1 MGTTIPKERIP
12 RMLRV
17 RGASIVLGCVLVL
30 VLVLVG
36 VRPAAASHGDHVV
49 IAEVQVGGANARD
62 EFVELYNPTA
72 APATLEGWRLSK
84 RTGTGA
90 REENLVTVFPVL
102 VIAPHASVLV
112 AHSEGSFAASADQK
126 YTTQSSLANDNAV
139 VLYGPAPASSGERP
153 IVDLIGFGTVT
164 SKEGTAAP
172 NPPASQSLERKPGGA
187 EGNGQDTGDNAA
199 DFVIQTAPTPQG
211 ANAAARPAI
220 APTETPVVTGT
231 TPSPDA
237 SVGTGSSPSETEEE
251 NGGAETGPS
260 TSSGTTESATTTTV
274 TPSTSSTSS
283 TSSSLVEPSRPTT
296 PLPSP
301 THVRIN
307 EFVPDPEEGDEWIE
321 LVNIGPVP
329 LNFVDWTIEDGA
341 ETRTRL
347 DGAIGIGP
355 QRFLIV
361 RKPKGAL
368 NNSGDRI
375 ALKNPSGNIVDAVTY
390 GEWNDGRIS
399 DNAPTASDPASVARL
414 VDGVD
419 TDDDRRDFVRTE
431 VPTPGQPN
439 IITGAPAPAGDAVP
453 RNASSTGSQTSVPDR
468 PIIIINELF
477 PNPTGGDDAA
487 EFIEFANVGGQPAD
501 VAGWRL
507 RDELGSEY
515 IIAPSDGPTT
525 ITAGGTLALPRSRT
539 AIALNNTG
547 GETVRLFTPG
557 HDRATATASFD
568 GAAPEGLAWARG
580 TDGRWT
586 WTLTPTQGKP
596 NAIEVPN
603 RPPAASI
610 AWPERAAPGEVVTFD
625 ASDTADLDRDVLSY
639 LWDFGDPATDAD
651 HATGAVGR
659 YVYTEPGSYT
669 ATLTVTD
676 AHGAVAAERRRIVVR
691 EVGADAVLA
700 AGSAASGLQ
709 RARGRR
715 TNKMQ
720 NAEGNMQNEDE
731 EETAPSN
738 ETSARR
744 RSRSGATVTVD
755 ALAELQ
761 GFAVGTNVQIR
772 GVVIA
777 SLGAVGKQIF
787 YIADEGGG
795 TQVFV
800 GKRAIPALAIGNIVE
815 VRGELRE
822 VGGER
827 RVGIARPEDVR
838 VVGNTSAPEPLSL
851 RAREASAELVGTL
864 VAVEGEVIEVR
875 ERTVALDDGSDEIR
889 IVLPTSAPDAAAE
902 IRSGGTVRVV
912 GVLSRTRTGYR
923 VLARSIA
930 DVTTVA
936 QPEIQLGTTARDSVG
951 SSPIRNNA
959 EVAAIGAGGSVI
971 AARTIWRRRRLLS
984 LALAAAR
991 RLIRRG

>member
-112 AHSEGSFAASADQK
+112 AHSEGSFAASSDQK
-126 YTTQSSLANDNAV
+126 YTTQSSLANDNVV
-139 VLYGPAPASSGERP
+139 VLYGPAPAGGGERP
-153 IVDLIGFGTVT
+153 VVDLVGFGTVT

-187 EGNGQDTGDNAA
+187 EGNGQDTGDNAT
-199 DFVIQTAPTPQG
+199 DFVIQATPTPQG
-211 ANAAARPAI
+211 VSAAARPAVVDEGLVDEVVGATPTI
-220 APTETPVVTGT
+220 NVAPSSSTPVPSST
-231 TPSPDA
+231 TSTATTEAAPSPTA
-237 SVGTGSSPSETEEE
+237 STT
-251 NGGAETGPS
+251 
-260 TSSGTTESATTTTV
+260 TSS
-274 TPSTSSTSS
+274 SSTSPSS
-283 TSSSLVEPSRPTT
+283 TTVALVEPSRPTT
-296 PLPSP
+296 SLPSP

-329 LNFVDWTIEDGA
+329 INFADWTIEDGA
-341 ETRTRL
+341 ETKTRL

-355 QRFLIV
+355 QRFLVV

-375 ALKNPSGNIVDAVTY
+375 ALKNPSGNVVDAVTY
-390 GEWNDGRIS
+390 GEWNDGRVS

-431 VPTPGQPN
+431 VPTPAQPN
-439 IITGAPAPAGDAVP
+439 VITGAPVPASDAVP
-453 RNASSTGSQTSVPDR
+453 KSASSGGGQASVPDR
-468 PIIIINELF
+468 PIVILSELF
-477 PNPTGGDDAA
+477 PNPSGGDDA
-487 EFIEFANVGGQPAD
+487 EFVELANVGGQPAD
-501 VAGWRL
+501 IAGWRL

-515 IIAPSDGPTT
+515 VIAPSDGPTA
-525 ITAGGTLALPRSRT
+525 IAAGGTLALPRSRT

-547 GETVRLFTPG
+547 GETVKFFAPG

-580 TDGRWT
+580 TDGRWS
-586 WTLTPTQGKP
+586 WTLTPTPGKP
-596 NAIEVPN
+596 NDIAVPN
-603 RPPAASI
+603 RPPAVRVV
-610 AWPERAAPGEVVTFD
+610 WPERVAPGEVATFD
-625 ASDTADLDRDVLSY
+625 ASDTADLDRDVLSF
-639 LWDFGDPATDAD
+639 LWDFGDPTTEAD
-651 HATGAVGR
+651 HATGAHAR
-659 YVYTEPGSYT
+659 YVYGQPGTYT

-676 AHGAVAAERRRIVVR
+676 AQGATVTEQRRIVVR
-691 EVGADAVLA
+691 GEGKEKGQEEIQNSEVDAA
-700 AGSAASGLQ
+700 RSYGAGSKRKAQHDDNDDTDGE
-709 RARGRR
+709 
-715 TNKMQ
+715 
-720 NAEGNMQNEDE
+720 EGG
-731 EETAPSN
+731 APSSKK
-738 ETSARR
+738 SARR
-744 RSRSGATVTVD
+744 GSRSSATIAVES
-755 ALAELQ
+755 LAELRDL
-761 GFAVGTNVQIR
+761 AVGSSAQVR
-772 GVVIA
+772 GIVTA
-777 SLGAVGKQIF
+777 PLGVVGKQIF
-787 YIADEGGG
+787 YVADESSGV
-795 TQVFV
+795 QIFV
-800 GKRAIPALAIGNIVE
+800 GKRAIPSLAVGSVVE

-838 VVGNTSAPEPLSL
+838 VVGNASAPESLSF

-875 ERTVALDDGSDEIR
+875 GRTVVLDDGSDEIR
-889 IVLPTSAPDAAAE
+889 VMLPTASATDTTAE

-912 GVLSRTRTGYR
+912 GVLSRTQAGYR
-923 VLARSIA
+923 ILARTIT
-930 DVTTVA
+930 DVTVIT
-936 QPEIQLGTTARDSVG
+936 QLATTTRDPATPL
-951 SSPIRNNA
+951 PIRNNV
-959 EVAAIGAGGSVI
+959 EVAAIGAGGSAL
-971 AARTIWRRRRLLS
+971 AARTLWRRRRLLS
-984 LALAAAR
+984 LALAAVRKVLSFR
-991 RLIRRG
+991 RHIS

>member
-1 MGTTIPKERIP
+1 
-12 RMLRV
+12 MLRV

-36 VRPAAASHGDHVV
+36 VRPAAASHGDHIV

-72 APATLEGWRLSK
+72 APATLDGWRLSK

-90 REENLVTVFPVL
+90 REENLVTLFPAL
-102 VIAPHASVLV
+102 TIAPHASVLI
-112 AHSEGSFAASADQK
+112 AHPESAFAGSADQK
-126 YTTQSSLANDNAV
+126 YTTQSSLANDNAI
-139 VLYGPAPASSGERP
+139 VLYGPAPTSSGERSL
-153 IVDLIGFGTVT
+153 IDLVGFGTVT

-199 DFVIQTAPTPQG
+199 DFVLRATPTPQG
-211 ANAAARPAI
+211 ASVAARPAVVDEGRVNEVVGTTPI
-220 APTETPVVTGT
+220 TEPTAPTEKTDEIAT
-231 TPSPDA
+231 
-237 SVGTGSSPSETEEE
+237 SPSAPRNDDSANT
-251 NGGAETGPS
+251 ADTTS
-260 TSSGTTESATTTTV
+260 TTTSATTTSSST
-274 TPSTSSTSS
+274 TPSST
-283 TSSSLVEPSRPTT
+283 LVEPSRPTT

-329 LNFVDWTIEDGA
+329 LNLADWTIEDGA
-341 ETRTRL
+341 ETKTRL

-355 QRFLIV
+355 QRFLVV

-375 ALKNPSGNIVDAVTY
+375 ALKNPSGNTVDAVTY
-390 GEWNDGRIS
+390 GEWNDGRVS

-431 VPTPGQPN
+431 VPTPGTPN
-439 IITGAPAPAGDAVP
+439 VITGAPTPAGDAVP
-453 RNASSTGSQTSVPDR
+453 RSASSTVTSPPVPDR
-468 PIIIINELF
+468 PIVILSELL
-477 PNPTGGDDAA
+477 PNPAGSDDAA
-487 EFIEFANVGGQPAD
+487 EFIELANVGGQPAD

-515 IIAPSDGPTT
+515 VIAPSDGPTA
-525 ITAGGTLALPRSRT
+525 IAAGGTLALPRSRT

-547 GETVRLFTPG
+547 GETIKFFAPG

-580 TDGRWT
+580 TDGRWS
-586 WTLTPTQGKP
+586 WTLTPTPGKP
-596 NAIEVPN
+596 NDIAVPN
-603 RPPAASI
+603 RSPTASV
-610 AWPERAAPGEVVTFD
+610 AWPERTAPGEVVTFD
-625 ASDTADLDRDVLSY
+625 ASDTADLDRDALSFF
-639 LWDFGDPATDAD
+639 WDFGDPITEAD

-659 YVYTEPGSYT
+659 YVYAAPGSYT

-676 AHGAVAAERRRIVVR
+676 AHGAATTERRRIVVR
-691 EVGADAVLA
+691 EAGADAVLA
-700 AGSAASGLQ
+700 AGSAASEAQ
-709 RARGRR
+709 QARGRR

-720 NAEGNMQNEDE
+720 NEDE
-731 EETAPSN
+731 EEAAPSN

-744 RSRSGATVTVD
+744 RSRSGATVAVD

-761 GFAVGTNVQIR
+761 DLEVGTNVQIR
-772 GVVIA
+772 GIVTA
-777 SLGAVGKQIF
+777 PLGAVGKQIF
-787 YIADEGGG
+787 YIADESGG

-800 GKRAIPALAIGNIVE
+800 GKRVIPTRTVGSIVE

-822 VGGER
+822 VSGER

-838 VVGNTSAPEPLSL
+838 AVGSAPAPEPLPL

-875 ERTVALDDGSDEIR
+875 GRTLALDDGSDEIR
-889 IVLPTSAPDAAAE
+889 VVLPASASDATAE
-902 IRSGGTVRVV
+902 LRSGGTVYVV
-912 GVLSRTRTGYR
+912 GVLSRTQAGYR
-923 VLARSIA
+923 VLARTIT
-930 DVTTVA
+930 DVTAAA
-936 QPEIQLGTTARDSVG
+936 QPETRLGTTMRDPAPA
-951 SSPIRNNA
+951 SPVRNTV
-959 EVAAIGAGGSVI
+959 EVAAIGAGGSAL

-984 LALAAAR
+984 LALAAVRKVLSFR
-991 RLIRRG
+991 RHIS